1 VSTASWRRRA
11 ALAALAAGVAA
22 SAFGCETLVGIHDRS
37 VADASVP
44 TDVDASSA
52 VDAAATDVDASSA
65 TGADATTC
73 NHAEPPAAPLD
84 VEGGSAD
91 LDLIF
96 AANSLDLGVR
106 FDGGAPSLVGYDLDG
121 LCTCPDPPSCAPV
134 DPDDMHCDQP
144 GGRDTAI
151 NGVFETFAVLSGGT
165 FDPTAY
171 SEQVQAGTNGL
182 LVRVQNYD
190 GSSNDTNVA
199 VSVYLST
206 GTVDPDGGVG
216 HAVPRWDGTDLW
228 ALDSES
234 VVTNAGGTAA
244 LPVHFD
250 VDAYVANGVLVARTD
265 FPILLYAG
273 PATGTA
279 VLDGTNMVLTATLT
293 ALDGG
298 GYALADG
305 MIAGRVPVA
314 RVPLGMSGVISG
326 DAGFICPGSSEYDAL
341 KLDVCRAADL
351 PSVAGAVDA
360 AATCDALGFGMA
372 FAAVQASLGPIA
384 TRTPSGSPCAD
395 AGPATCD

>member
-1 VSTASWRRRA
+1 VVNAGLWRRYTASA
-11 ALAALAAGVAA
+11 AIAVGVAT
-22 SAFGCETLVGIHDRS
+22 SAFGCEWLVGIHDRS
-37 VADASVP
+37 VVDASVAA
-44 TDVDASSA
+44 DVDASSA
-52 VDAAATDVDASSA
+52 V
-65 TGADATTC
+65 GADAMTC

-84 VEGGSAD
+84 VEGGVGD
-91 LDLIF
+91 LDLTF

-106 FDGGAPSLVGYDLDG
+106 FDGGDPPLVGYDLDG
-121 LCTCPDPPSCAPV
+121 LCTCPDDPSCAPV

-171 SEQVQAGTNGL
+171 SAQVQAGTNGL

-190 GSSNDTNVA
+190 GSPNDTHVA

-206 GTVDPDGGVG
+206 GTVAPDGGV
-216 HAVPRWDGTDLW
+216 AVPRWDGTDMW

-234 VVTNAGGTAA
+234 VVTNAGGTSAF
-244 LPVHFD
+244 PVHFD
-250 VDAYVANGVLVARTD
+250 VDAYVANHVLVAKTD

-279 VLDGTNMVLTATLT
+279 ILDGTDMVLTATLT
-293 ALDGG
+293 ALDEG

-351 PSVAGAVDA
+351 PSAVGAVDA
-360 AATCDALGFGMA
+360 AATCDALGFGIA
-372 FAAVQASLGPIA
+372 FAAVEASMGPIA

-395 AGPATCD
+395 AGPATCN